1 MKIAIHLNDK
11 EKWETIRKVRNLSI
25 TETFIILTMMNGEVK
40 VIDRDKVKYIRET
53 KLYEK
58 A

>member
-1 MKIAIHLNDK
+1 MKIAIHFNDK
-11 EKWETIRKVRNLSI
+11 DKWETIRKVKNLSI

-58 A
+58 E